1 MQYLMETCK
10 HSESRNEVGLCW
22 ACAANRKA
30 AYDLTG
36 THDPEEQKKHWEDV
50 WKVVEKL
57 KRAKFKRKL
66 QGK

>member
-1 MQYLMETCK
+1 MKTCK

-22 ACAANRKA
+22 GCKANRKA

-36 THDPEEQKKHWEDV
+36 THDPEEQKQYWNDV
-50 WKVVEKL
+50 WDHVRKL

-66 QGK
+66 QG

>member
-1 MQYLMETCK
+1 METCK
-10 HSESRNEVGLCW
+10 HYESEGAVGLCW
-22 ACAANRKA
+22 ACKANRKA

-57 KRAKFKRKL
+57 RRAKFKRTL

>member
-10 HSESRNEVGLCW
+10 HSESRDEVGLCW